1 MKNHYRPFVFFL
13 FFLLLFT
20 SCEEENEVAVKHIS
34 RVSVTGF
41 RKGVLGLRVTLL
53 ISNDMNRM
61 VVVRGLKATVYYGE
75 TEAGRIMM
83 SEKIKIPAH
92 SEENY
97 KIPVEIT
104 LRDLGNLGATLLQ
117 SAVSGEKKELH
128 LKGVLKIRSGI
139 LCKRIPFDEQRM
151 IRTF

>member
-1 MKNHYRPFVFFL
+1 MKRHYRPFIILL
-13 FFLLLFT
+13 FFLLLFS
-20 SCEEENEVAVKHIS
+20 SCEEENEVVVKHIS
-34 RVSVTGF
+34 GISVTGF
-41 RKGVLGLRVTLL
+41 REGVLVLRVTLL

-61 VVVRGLKATVYYGE
+61 VVVRGLKASVFYGE
-75 TEAGRIMM
+75 TEAGRIKL

-92 SEENY
+92 SEKKY

-104 LRDLGNLGATLLQ
+104 LHDLGDLGATLLQ

-128 LKGVLKIRSGI
+128 LKGVMKIRSGI